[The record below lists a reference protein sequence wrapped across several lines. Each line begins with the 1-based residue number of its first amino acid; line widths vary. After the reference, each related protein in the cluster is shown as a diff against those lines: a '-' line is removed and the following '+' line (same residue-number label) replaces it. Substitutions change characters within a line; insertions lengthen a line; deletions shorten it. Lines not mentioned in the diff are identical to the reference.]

1 MTTANNS
8 AVLPGYPPIE
18 GDHLIVWRGPAGFG
32 VAWSDIYRVVPDTRP
47 NSSGELVLTLVMHD
61 YPLTNPD
68 VQEDPTGEF
77 DGSNLWM
84 PWVTRDAGPGVITL
98 VRAGEIVH
106 DGPRHGRLPEIWAG
120 TAMAAAAARAALPDP
135 VECGSG
141 W

>member
-1 MTTANNS
+1 MPLANNL
-8 AVLPGYPPIE
+8 AVLPGYPPME

-32 VAWSDIYRVVPDTRP
+32 VAWSDVYRVVLDTGP
-47 NSSGELVLTLVMHD
+47 YPSGELVLKLVMHD

-68 VQEDPTGEF
+68 VQDDPSGEF

-84 PWVTRDAGPGVITL
+84 PWVTHDAGPGVISL

-106 DGPRHGRLPEIWAG
+106 DGPGHGRLPKIW
-120 TAMAAAAARAALPDP
+120 TDAAAVADRGAPPDP
-135 VECGSG
+135 LEGGSG